1 MPQPAVTPALSLGW
15 RQICLPGGEALVSI
29 GPTVRR
35 RRLGSEL
42 RRLREA
48 HSFKLEEAAD
58 KLGLAASTLSRI
70 ETGKAP
76 TRTAYL
82 ASMFEM
88 YGVAD
93 PGQRQVLT
101 EMARE
106 GHRKGWWA
114 VYDDVLPTGFDVYVG
129 LEAEAA
135 ALRVFEDQVVHGLL
149 QTEAYARTVMTSV
162 RRRQHPRQIE
172 RAVEL
177 RLERQKVL
185 TRADPVKLWCIL
197 NEPVISRLI
206 GGPEVMRGQ
215 LERLLEVSQWP
226 HVTLQVLP
234 LSSGVHPALNGPFC
248 ILEFPERGDPD
259 VVYSENVTGHAY
271 LERESDVRACA
282 EVFDLLR
289 AAALS
294 PADTVKLIGRMA
306 EGPA

>member
-1 MPQPAVTPALSLGW
+1 LPAGE
-15 RQICLPGGEALVSI
+15 GEALVSI

-42 RRLREA
+42 RRLRESHA
-48 HSFKLEEAAD
+48 FKLEEAAD

-82 ASMFEM
+82 ATMFEM
-88 YGVAD
+88 YGVDD
-93 PGQRQVLT
+93 PAMRAVLT

-149 QTEAYARTVMTSV
+149 QTEDYARTVMNSV
-162 RRRQHPRQIE
+162 RLRKQQPERIG

-177 RLERQKVL
+177 RMQRQRVL
-185 TRADPVKLWCIL
+185 TGTDPVKLWCIL
-197 NEPVISRLI
+197 NEPVITRLI
-206 GGPEVMRGQ
+206 GGPTVMRGQ
-215 LERLLEVSQWP
+215 LDRLLEVSEWP

-248 ILEFPERGDPD
+248 ILEFPERSDPD
-259 VVYSENVTGHAY
+259 VVYSEGVAGHAY
-271 LERESDVRACA
+271 LERESEVHACA

-294 PADTVKLIGRMA
+294 PADTVKFIGRMA
-306 EGPA
+306 DGLA

>member
-1 MPQPAVTPALSLGW
+1 M
-15 RQICLPGGEALVSI
+15 SI

-82 ASMFEM
+82 ATMLEM

-93 PGQRQVLT
+93 AGQRQVLT

-129 LEAEAA
+129 LEGEAA

-162 RRRQHPRQIE
+162 RRRHQPRQIE

-177 RLERQKVL
+177 RMQRQKVL
-185 TRADPVKLWCIL
+185 TRDDPLKLWCIL
-197 NEPVISRLI
+197 NEPVISRMI
-206 GGPEVMRGQ
+206 GGPEVMRDQ
-215 LERLLEVSQWP
+215 LGHLLEVSEWP

-259 VVYSENVTGHAY
+259 VVYSEGVAGHAY
-271 LERESDVRACA
+271 LEKESDVQVCA

-294 PADTVKLIGRMA
+294 PADTVKLIGA
-306 EGPA
+306 AAGDSG

>member
-1 MPQPAVTPALSLGW
+1 M
-15 RQICLPGGEALVSI
+15 SI

-48 HSFKLEEAAD
+48 HSFKLDEAAD

-82 ASMFEM
+82 TAMFDM
-88 YGVAD
+88 YGVVD
-93 PGQRQVLT
+93 PGQRQVLL

-135 ALRVFEDQVVHGLL
+135 GLRVFEDQVVHGLL
-149 QTEAYARTVMTSV
+149 QTEEYARTVMTTV
-162 RRRQHPRQIE
+162 RRRQQPRAID

-177 RLERQKVL
+177 RMERQKVL
-185 TRADPVKLWCIL
+185 TREDPMQLWCIL
-197 NEPVISRLI
+197 DEPVISRMI
-206 GGPEVMRGQ
+206 GGRDVMRAQ
-215 LERLLEVSQWP
+215 LAHLLEVSQWP
-226 HVTLQVLP
+226 NVTLQVLP
-234 LSSGVHPALNGPFC
+234 LASGVHPALNGPFC
-248 ILEFPERGDPD
+248 ILEFPERSDPE
-259 VVYSENVTGHAY
+259 VVYTEGVAGHAY
-271 LERESDVRACA
+271 LERDSDVRVCA

-289 AAALS
+289 AAAAS
-294 PADTVKLIGRMA
+294 PADTVELISRIAGTSA
-306 EGPA
+306 

>member
-1 MPQPAVTPALSLGW
+1 VPALTVAECVG
-15 RQICLPGGEALVSI
+15 CLPGGEALVSI

-82 ASMFEM
+82 ATMFEM
-88 YGVAD
+88 YGVVDAA
-93 PGQRQVLT
+93 QRQVLT

-162 RRRQHPRQIE
+162 RRRHQPRQIE

-177 RLERQKVL
+177 RMQRQQVL
-185 TRADPVKLWCIL
+185 TREDPLKLWCIL
-197 NEPVISRLI
+197 NEPVISRTI
-206 GGPEVMRGQ
+206 GGPEIMRGQ
-215 LERLLEVSQWP
+215 LAHLLEVSEWP

-259 VVYSENVTGHAY
+259 VVYSEGVAGHAY
-271 LERESDVRACA
+271 LEKEPDVHACA

-294 PADTVKLIGRMA
+294 PADTVKLIGA
-306 EGPA
+306 AVSDSS

>member
-1 MPQPAVTPALSLGW
+1 VVPAPDLG
-15 RQICLPGGEALVSI
+15 RDPPDLPSEGGETPVPI

-76 TRTAYL
+76 TRTVYL
-82 ASMFEM
+82 ATMFEM
-88 YGVAD
+88 YGVDD

-135 ALRVFEDQVVHGLL
+135 GLQVFEDQVVHGLL
-149 QTEAYARTVMTSV
+149 QTEGYARTVMTSV
-162 RRRQHPRQIE
+162 RRRQAARQID
-172 RAVEL
+172 RSVEL
-177 RLERQKVL
+177 RMERQKVL
-185 TRADPVKLWCIL
+185 TRADPLKLWCIL

-206 GGPEVMRGQ
+206 GGREVMRGQ
-215 LERLLEVSQWP
+215 LAHLLEASQWP
-226 HVTLQVLP
+226 NVTLQVLP

-248 ILEFPERGDPD
+248 ILEFPERSDPD
-259 VVYSENVTGHAY
+259 VVYTEGVAGHAY
-271 LERESDVRACA
+271 LERDSDVRACA

-294 PADTVKLIGRMA
+294 PADTVELIGRMA
-306 EGPA
+306 GDFA

>member
-1 MPQPAVTPALSLGW
+1 MP
-15 RQICLPGGEALVSI
+15 VSI

-58 KLGLAASTLSRI
+58 QLGLAASTLSRI

-82 ASMFEM
+82 MTMFEM
-88 YGVAD
+88 YGVED
-93 PGQRQVLT
+93 PGQRQVLI

-129 LEAEAA
+129 LEAEAS

-149 QTEAYARTVMTSV
+149 QTEGYARTVMTSV
-162 RRRQHPRQIE
+162 RRWQDTRQID
-172 RAVEL
+172 RSVEL
-177 RLERQKVL
+177 RMGRQRVL
-185 TRADPVKLWCIL
+185 TGSDPLKLWCIL
-197 NEPVISRLI
+197 NEPVISRMI
-206 GGPEVMRGQ
+206 GGPEVMREQ
-215 LERLLEVSQWP
+215 LGRLLEASQQP
-226 HVTLQVLP
+226 NVTLQVLP

-248 ILEFPERGDPD
+248 ILEFPERGDQD
-259 VVYSENVTGHAY
+259 VVYTEGVAGHAY
-271 LERESDVRACA
+271 LERDAEVRSCA

-294 PADTVKLIGRMA
+294 PADTVKFIERMA
-306 EGPA
+306 GGIT

>member
-1 MPQPAVTPALSLGW
+1 MP
-15 RQICLPGGEALVSI
+15 VSI

-58 KLGLAASTLSRI
+58 RLGLAALTLSRI

-82 ASMFEM
+82 MTMFEM
-88 YGVAD
+88 YGVD
-93 PGQRQVLT
+93 DQGQRQVLI

-129 LEAEAA
+129 LEAEAS

-149 QTEAYARTVMTSV
+149 QTEGYARTVMTSV
-162 RRRQHPRQIE
+162 RRWQDTRQID

-177 RLERQKVL
+177 RMGRQRVL
-185 TRADPVKLWCIL
+185 TGSDPLKLWCIL
-197 NEPVISRLI
+197 NEPVISRMI
-206 GGPEVMRGQ
+206 GGPDVMREQ
-215 LERLLEVSQWP
+215 LARLLKASQQP
-226 HVTLQVLP
+226 NVTLQVLP

-248 ILEFPERGDPD
+248 ILEFPERGDQD
-259 VVYSENVTGHAY
+259 VVYTEGVAGHAY
-271 LERESDVRACA
+271 LERDADVHSCA

-294 PADTVKLIGRMA
+294 PADTVTFIDRMA
-306 EGPA
+306 GAIT

>member
-1 MPQPAVTPALSLGW
+1 M
-15 RQICLPGGEALVSI
+15 SI

-48 HSFKLEEAAD
+48 HSLKLEEAAD

-82 ASMFEM
+82 TTMFDM

-93 PGQRQVLT
+93 PDQRQVLL

-135 ALRVFEDQVVHGLL
+135 GLRVFEDQVVHGLL
-149 QTEAYARTVMTSV
+149 QTEEYARTVMTAV
-162 RRRQHPRQIE
+162 RRRQQPRAID

-177 RLERQKVL
+177 RMERQKVL
-185 TRADPVKLWCIL
+185 TRPDPLRLWCIL
-197 NEPVISRLI
+197 SEPVISRLI
-206 GGPEVMRGQ
+206 GGPQVMRAQ
-215 LERLLEVSQWP
+215 LAHLLEVSQWP
-226 HVTLQVLP
+226 NVTLQVLP
-234 LSSGVHPALNGPFC
+234 LASGVHPALNGPFC
-248 ILEFPERGDPD
+248 ILEFPERSDAD
-259 VVYSENVTGHAY
+259 VVYTEGVAGHAY
-271 LERESDVRACA
+271 LERDSEVRMCA

-289 AAALS
+289 AAAAS
-294 PADTVKLIGRMA
+294 PADTVELISKIAGNFA
-306 EGPA
+306 

>member
-1 MPQPAVTPALSLGW
+1 
-15 RQICLPGGEALVSI
+15 VSI

-82 ASMFEM
+82 ATMFEM
-88 YGVAD
+88 YGVVD
-93 PGQRQVLT
+93 PAQRQVLT

-162 RRRQHPRQIE
+162 RRRYHPRQID

-177 RLERQKVL
+177 RMERQRVL
-185 TRADPVKLWCIL
+185 TRDDPVKLWCIL
-197 NEPVISRLI
+197 NEPVISRMI

-215 LERLLEVSQWP
+215 LARLREVSEWP

-248 ILEFPERGDPD
+248 ILEFPERSDPD
-259 VVYSENVTGHAY
+259 VVYSEGVAGHAY
-271 LERESDVRACA
+271 LEREAEVRACA

-294 PADTVKLIGRMA
+294 PADTVKFIGRMA
-306 EGPA
+306 AEPA

>member
-1 MPQPAVTPALSLGW
+1 M
-15 RQICLPGGEALVSI
+15 SI

-35 RRLGSEL
+35 RRVGSEL

-82 ASMFEM
+82 ATMFEM
-88 YGVAD
+88 YGVDD
-93 PGQRQVLT
+93 PAQRGVLT

-106 GHRKGWWA
+106 GDRKGWWA

-129 LEAEAA
+129 LEAELA

-149 QTEAYARTVMTSV
+149 QTEDYARTVMNSV
-162 RRRQHPRQIE
+162 RLRKAAARGRSAGPWNCGCKRQR
-172 RAVEL
+172 
-177 RLERQKVL
+177 VL
-185 TRADPVKLWCIL
+185 TRPDPVKLWCIL
-197 NEPVISRLI
+197 NEPVITRLI
-206 GGPEVMRGQ
+206 GGPKVMSGQ
-215 LERLLEVSQWP
+215 LERLLEASDWP

-248 ILEFPERGDPD
+248 ILEFPER
-259 VVYSENVTGHAY
+259 
-271 LERESDVRACA
+271 ERSRRGLLGRRCWSRLSGKRIRGVRACA

-294 PADTVKLIGRMA
+294 PADTVKFIGRMA
-306 EGPA
+306 DGLA

>member
-1 MPQPAVTPALSLGW
+1 MSYEISDEISSASQVQYRYFAYRSLRSRLPAALGAAPRSAC
-15 RQICLPGGEALVSI
+15 RGGEALVSI

-82 ASMFEM
+82 ATMFEM
-88 YGVAD
+88 YGVVD

-177 RLERQKVL
+177 RMERQKVL

-197 NEPVISRLI
+197 DEPVISRLI

-215 LERLLEVSQWP
+215 LERLREASQWP
-226 HVTLQVLP
+226 RCTPGAERPVLH
-234 LSSGVHPALNGPFC
+234 SGVSGA
-248 ILEFPERGDPD
+248 R
-259 VVYSENVTGHAY
+259 
-271 LERESDVRACA
+271 
-282 EVFDLLR
+282 
-289 AAALS
+289 
-294 PADTVKLIGRMA
+294 
-306 EGPA
+306 

>member
-1 MPQPAVTPALSLGW
+1 
-15 RQICLPGGEALVSI
+15 VSI

-82 ASMFEM
+82 ATMFEM
-88 YGVAD
+88 YGVDD
-93 PGQRQVLT
+93 PAMRTVLT

-149 QTEAYARTVMTSV
+149 QTEDYARTVMNSV
-162 RRRQHPRQIE
+162 RLRKQQPERIG

-177 RLERQKVL
+177 RMQRQRVL

-197 NEPVISRLI
+197 NEPVITRLI
-206 GGPEVMRGQ
+206 GGPGVMRGQ
-215 LERLLEVSQWP
+215 LDRLLEVSEWP

-248 ILEFPERGDPD
+248 ILEFPERSDPD
-259 VVYSENVTGHAY
+259 VVYSEGVAGHAY
-271 LERESDVRACA
+271 LERESEVRVCA

-294 PADTVKLIGRMA
+294 PADTVKFIGRMA
-306 EGPA
+306 DGLA

>member
-1 MPQPAVTPALSLGW
+1 MPVA
-15 RQICLPGGEALVSI
+15 I

-58 KLGLAASTLSRI
+58 QLGLAASTLSRI

-76 TRTAYL
+76 SRTAYL
-82 ASMFEM
+82 TTMFEM
-88 YGVAD
+88 YGVVD

-149 QTEAYARTVMTSV
+149 QTEGYARTVMTSV
-162 RRRQHPRQIE
+162 RRLDPQQID

-177 RLERQKVL
+177 RMARQRVL
-185 TRADPVKLWCIL
+185 TGPDALRLWCIL
-197 NEPVISRLI
+197 DEPVISRAI
-206 GGPEVMRGQ
+206 GGPEVMREQ
-215 LERLLEVSQWP
+215 LTRLLEASYQP
-226 HVTLQVLP
+226 NVTLQVLP

-248 ILEFPERGDPD
+248 ILEFPERSDQD
-259 VVYSENVTGHAY
+259 VVYTEGVAGHAY
-271 LERESDVRACA
+271 LERDAEVRFCA

-294 PADTVKLIGRMA
+294 PADTAKFIERKTGDIT
-306 EGPA
+306 

>member
-1 MPQPAVTPALSLGW
+1 MDLTQVRSTNMDYEISDGISSPSQIRYRHLTYRNRAVMPGPDLGRDPAGPAV
-15 RQICLPGGEALVSI
+15 PGGGETPVPI

-76 TRTAYL
+76 TRTVYL
-82 ASMFEM
+82 ATMFEM
-88 YGVAD
+88 YGVED

-129 LEAEAA
+129 LEAEAS

-149 QTEAYARTVMTSV
+149 QTESYARTVMNSI
-162 RRRQHPRQIE
+162 RRSQDPGQID

-177 RLERQKVL
+177 RMARQRVL
-185 TRADPVKLWCIL
+185 AGSDP
-197 NEPVISRLI
+197 
-206 GGPEVMRGQ
+206 
-215 LERLLEVSQWP
+215 
-226 HVTLQVLP
+226 
-234 LSSGVHPALNGPFC
+234 
-248 ILEFPERGDPD
+248 
-259 VVYSENVTGHAY
+259 
-271 LERESDVRACA
+271 
-282 EVFDLLR
+282 LR
-289 AAALS
+289 
-294 PADTVKLIGRMA
+294 
-306 EGPA
+306 

>member
-1 MPQPAVTPALSLGW
+1 MP
-15 RQICLPGGEALVSI
+15 VSI

-58 KLGLAASTLSRI
+58 RLGLAASTLSRI

-82 ASMFEM
+82 MTMFDM
-88 YGVAD
+88 YGVED
-93 PGQRQVLT
+93 PGQRQVLA

-129 LEAEAA
+129 LEAEAS

-149 QTEAYARTVMTSV
+149 QTEGYARTVMTSV
-162 RRRQHPRQIE
+162 RRWQDTRQID

-177 RLERQKVL
+177 RMGRQRVL
-185 TRADPVKLWCIL
+185 AGSDPVKLWCIL
-197 NEPVISRLI
+197 NEPVISRMI
-206 GGPEVMRGQ
+206 GGPEVMREQ
-215 LERLLEVSQWP
+215 LARLLEASQQP
-226 HVTLQVLP
+226 NVTLQVLP

-248 ILEFPERGDPD
+248 ILEFPERGDQD
-259 VVYSENVTGHAY
+259 VVYTEGVAGHAY
-271 LERESDVRACA
+271 LERDAEVRSCA

-294 PADTVKLIGRMA
+294 PSDTVKFIERMA
-306 EGPA
+306 GDIT

>member
-1 MPQPAVTPALSLGW
+1 M
-15 RQICLPGGEALVSI
+15 SI

-82 ASMFEM
+82 ATMFEM
-88 YGVAD
+88 YGVDD
-93 PGQRQVLT
+93 PAQRQVLT

-129 LEAEAA
+129 LEAEAS

-149 QTEAYARTVMTSV
+149 QTEAYARTVMNSV
-162 RRRQHPRQIE
+162 RLRRQQPEQIG

-177 RLERQKVL
+177 RMQRQRVL
-185 TRADPVKLWCIL
+185 TRPDPVKLWCIL
-197 NEPVISRLI
+197 NEPVISRMI
-206 GGPEVMRGQ
+206 GGPPVMRGQ
-215 LERLLEVSQWP
+215 LDRLLEVSEWP

-248 ILEFPERGDPD
+248 ILEFPERSDLD
-259 VVYSENVTGHAY
+259 VVYSEGVAGHAY
-271 LERESDVRACA
+271 LERESEVRSCA

-294 PADTVKLIGRMA
+294 PADTVKMIGRMA
-306 EGPA
+306 DGLA